1 MAIIK
6 MKPELHIEKMTVSEK
21 LDTMERLW
29 DSLTNL
35 PEEFPSP
42 LWHKTILEKR
52 LKDAQK
58 NHNKFLDF
66 EEAKKLIDKAIQ

>member
-1 MAIIK
+1 
-6 MKPELHIEKMTVSEK
+6 MKPELHIDKMTVSEK

-52 LKDAQK
+52 HKDAQK
-58 NHNKFLDF
+58 NPNKFLDF
-66 EEAKKLIDKAIQ
+66 EEAKKLINKAIQ